1 MYGVRDREYREMTVE
16 ELEQRL
22 RETFFYTDE
31 IDESVYLELERLRA
45 ALEEK
50 DPRAFSPTAEEF
62 WERFRREHG
71 EELDR
76 CRAGAAGNTAARKPA
91 RRRGLMRSVLIAAV
105 VMVLLAGAA
114 LAADSF
120 GLWAW
125 VPRWDAAAGRFVPAG
140 GEAAGGSP
148 IRTALAE
155 LGIDEPVYP
164 AYLPAGFV
172 LTESHISE
180 EPLMLIE
187 QYARGSL
194 RLSITVTSVKGVRSA
209 VYQAGGTAPWERQ
222 TGKTVHYLFRNEE
235 TIIAV
240 RYTEH
245 YAATVSGNL
254 PLEEMESIM
263 DSIGTP

>member
-1 MYGVRDREYREMTVE
+1 MGLGTPVGRCGGK
-16 ELEQRL
+16 
-22 RETFFYTDE
+22 
-31 IDESVYLELERLRA
+31 IRA
-45 ALEEK
+45 
-50 DPRAFSPTAEEF
+50 
-62 WERFRREHG
+62 
-71 EELDR
+71 
-76 CRAGAAGNTAARKPA
+76 
-91 RRRGLMRSVLIAAV
+91 RGR
-105 VMVLLAGAA
+105 
-114 LAADSF
+114 
-120 GLWAW
+120 
-125 VPRWDAAAGRFVPAG
+125 
-140 GEAAGGSP
+140 EAAGGSP